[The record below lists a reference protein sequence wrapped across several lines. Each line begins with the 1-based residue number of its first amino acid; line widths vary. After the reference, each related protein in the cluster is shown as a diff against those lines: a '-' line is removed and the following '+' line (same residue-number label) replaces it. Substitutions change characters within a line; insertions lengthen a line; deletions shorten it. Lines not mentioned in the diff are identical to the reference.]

1 MIEVQPWTRKHRS
14 ELEHWPSEPNLLL
27 PAFLLRSQDE
37 PYDVEP
43 ISFAV
48 CYQGALIGRFT
59 YRVNGHRI
67 AFVGLVLSPAV
78 RGRRLGRSAMAGSL
92 VRLGQLGIASAYC
105 SVAMANT
112 PSYHMLLSSSF
123 YMSSLEW
130 RLLPDSFNFSSLVG
144 LDEKYYRLGDAPAML
159 YAVMFV
165 SIDFYM
171 YTEVSG

>member
-1 MIEVQPWTRKHRS
+1 MIEVCPWSKKYRS

-27 PAFLLRSQDE
+27 PAFLLRSQGE
-37 PYDVEP
+37 PYAVEP
-43 ISFAV
+43 INFAIV
-48 CYQGALIGRFT
+48 YQGALIGKFT
-59 YRVNGHRI
+59 YRVDGHRI

-78 RGRRLGRSAMAGSL
+78 RGQRLSRPSMAGSL

-112 PSYHMLLSSSF
+112 PSYAMLLSSSF

-130 RLLPDSFNFSSLVG
+130 RLLPQGFNCSSLIG
-144 LDEKYYRLGDAPAML
+144 LDDKYYRLGDAPAML

-165 SIDFYM
+165 SIDFWM
-171 YTEVSG
+171 YTEVAQ